1 MMRVNWWMLV
11 LISMALLAGELVGAA
26 LMGYLMAWGENRR
39 ANTANGRTGR
49 TGRTIAG
56 TDGAARSSFAMAS
69 EDMSSVARRAME
81 DMDHRTDA
89 GNKGKE

>member
-1 MMRVNWWMLV
+1 MTVKMWLLLI

-39 ANTANGRTGR
+39 ANTANCRTSRTGRTGR

-56 TDGAARSSFAMAS
+56 TDGAAREAEAS
-69 EDMSSVARRAME
+69 GR
-81 DMDHRTDA
+81 
-89 GNKGKE
+89 GK

>member
-1 MMRVNWWMLV
+1 MMMVNWWMLI

-39 ANTANGRTGR
+39 ANTTNRRTSRTGR

-56 TDGAARSSFAMAS
+56 TDGAAREAEAS
-69 EDMSSVARRAME
+69 GR
-81 DMDHRTDA
+81 
-89 GNKGKE
+89 GK